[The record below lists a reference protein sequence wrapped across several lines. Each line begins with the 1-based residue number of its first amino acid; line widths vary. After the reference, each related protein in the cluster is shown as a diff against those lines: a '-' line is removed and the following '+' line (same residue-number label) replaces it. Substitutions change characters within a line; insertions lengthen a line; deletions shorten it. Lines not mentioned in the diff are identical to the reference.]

1 MRGVFLIGSIC
12 FFLAGVLA
20 AARSEL
26 TGENLLVEIPAGYVL
41 VSNQRT
47 DQGGI
52 NEFVPK
58 GETVEKWSEM
68 ITVQLLPARNDN
80 ATFYATF
87 ESLAKQ
93 ACKAGNTH
101 VVATTK
107 ENGYPVKVFQL
118 LCPTNLQTNMGE
130 VTFIKTIEGKDKFY
144 VVQKAWRTE
153 KYQLEQLPIT
163 SEEIVKWTKY
173 LRSVSVCDSRIEK
186 RNCP

>member
-1 MRGVFLIGSIC
+1 MRGVFFIGSIC
-12 FFLAGVLA
+12 FFLAVAIG

-26 TGENLLVEIPAGYVL
+26 TGENLLVEIPAGYEL
-41 VSNQRT
+41 GHSET
-47 DQGGI
+47 TAQGEI

-68 ITVQLLPARNDN
+68 ITVQLLPAHNDN
-80 ATFYATF
+80 SKFCAAF

-93 ACKAGNTH
+93 ACKAGSTR

-118 LCPTNLQTNMGE
+118 LCPTNLQTNLGE

-153 KYQLEQLPIT
+153 RYELEQIPLQG
-163 SEEIVKWTKY
+163 EDVVKWT
-173 LRSVSVCDSRIEK
+173 E
-186 RNCP
+186 

>member
-1 MRGVFLIGSIC
+1 MRTVFSIGWIS
-12 FFLAGVLA
+12 FVLAGALTGST
-20 AARSEL
+20 SEL
-26 TGENLLVEIPAGYVL
+26 TGENLLVEIPAGYEL
-41 VSNQRT
+41 AYNQKT
-47 DQGGI
+47 GQGEI

-68 ITVQLLPARNDN
+68 ITVQLLPAQNDN
-80 ATFYATF
+80 TTFYATF

-93 ACKAGNTH
+93 ACRSGYTH

-118 LCPTNLQTNMGE
+118 LCPTNLKTDRGE

-153 KYQLEQLPIT
+153 KFELDKLPIT
-163 SEEIVKWTKY
+163 SEDIVKWTQY
-173 LRSVSVCDSRIEK
+173 LKSISVCDSRINK
-186 RNCP
+186 RRCP